1 MIYINNAF
9 GKYLKQL
16 RIDRGLSLKDVENQ
30 LGLSA
35 SYIHRLEVGN
45 RSNPSI
51 VVLKMLS
58 DFYEVPS
65 SILLETT
72 TKSKVKPCSSPKIA
86 IEFTNDDIVKSLLNK
101 LFNRLLELNDNLNE
115 PI

>member
-1 MIYINNAF
+1 MNNAF
-9 GKYLKQL
+9 GKNLHQL
-16 RIDRGLSLKDVENQ
+16 RTNRGLSLKDVEHE

-35 SYIHRLEVGN
+35 SYIHRLESGN

-51 VVLKMLS
+51 GVLKMLS
-58 DFYEVPS
+58 DFYGVNS

-72 TKSKVKPCSSPKIA
+72 NKSGVKPCSLPRIDV
-86 IEFTNDDIVKSLLNK
+86 EFTNDTIVKSLLNQ
-101 LFNRLLELNDNLNE
+101 LFNRLLDLNSDLYS